1 MLMNGTDINVGTKG
15 VKMMFIVTWIDGECM
30 NTRVYS
36 KREYA
41 ERLVKWCKKHNLD
54 YRFAEETIDR
64 EILD

>member
-1 MLMNGTDINVGTKG
+1 
-15 VKMMFIVTWIDGECM
+15 MMFIVTWIDGECM
-30 NTRVYS
+30 NTRAYS

-54 YRFAEETIDR
+54 YHFSEETIDR

>member
-1 MLMNGTDINVGTKG
+1 
-15 VKMMFIVTWIDGECM
+15 M

-41 ERLVKWCKKHNLD
+41 ERLAKWCEKHNLD
-54 YRFAEETIDR
+54 YHLAEEVIDR

>member
-1 MLMNGTDINVGTKG
+1 
-15 VKMMFIVTWIDGECM
+15 MMFIVTWIDGECM